1 MDGFFWFKPKNH
13 LRLDMLPFRWR
24 NELCKIRSPLKGS
37 ILFTVD
43 HPWGLFSNSCH
54 ATIKIVQR
62 KHKQKVQLD
71 LTNFRKENLK

>member
-1 MDGFFWFKPKNH
+1 MDGFFWFK
-13 LRLDMLPFRWR
+13 L
-24 NELCKIRSPLKGS
+24 KIICILICSLLGGETNYVKFARPWKGAYYLLL
-37 ILFTVD
+37 ITR
-43 HPWGLFSNSCH
+43 GLFSNSCH